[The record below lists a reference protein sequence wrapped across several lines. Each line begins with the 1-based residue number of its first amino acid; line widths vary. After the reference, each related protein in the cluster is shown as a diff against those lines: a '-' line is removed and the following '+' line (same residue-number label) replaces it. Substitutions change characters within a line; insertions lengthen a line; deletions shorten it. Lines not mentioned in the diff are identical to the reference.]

1 MKKFSGSV
9 DIYNELVENSGIH
22 WLMGL
27 VAFAVIE
34 EKRIEWMKH
43 QTAHNGN
50 MPSFDEIEKWY
61 EQLPEGELLRAKDT
75 AESRLKD
82 YSSEVIESFGESY
95 RKEIEE
101 GIIVSEIK
109 DGRKFWPQFGV
120 NLAGGIASSIIMAI
134 IIILF
139 AFLVINDTSPVSIGD
154 HLKSKLKME
163 NYHGEK
169 GNN

>member
-1 MKKFSGSV
+1 MKKFSGPV

-43 QTAHNGN
+43 QAAHNGS
-50 MPSFDEIEKWY
+50 MPSFDEIEHWY

-82 YSSEVIESFGESY
+82 YSNEVIESSGESY
-95 RKEIEE
+95 KKEIEE
-101 GIIVSEIK
+101 GVIVSEIR

-134 IIILF
+134 LIILF
-139 AFLVINDTSPVSIGD
+139 AFLVINDTSPVAIGD
-154 HLKSKLKME
+154 NLKNKLKIE
-163 NYHGEK
+163 TSHDEK
-169 GNN
+169 RN